1 MARNKEAERL
11 KKLRA
16 LKPGQSFFVE
26 DATQTSVQG
35 LRRLA
40 ASNGIAINIY
50 AVDCDTIH
58 KKSGVRVF
66 RSKA

>member
-1 MARNKEAERL
+1 MRNPEKERL

-26 DATQTSVQG
+26 DGTQSSVQS

-40 ASNGIAINIY
+40 ANNGIAINIY
-50 AVDCDTIH
+50 TIECDSVH
-58 KKSGVRVF
+58 KKPGIRVF
-66 RSKA
+66 RSKM